1 MEAEKKHW
9 TYEETVHV
17 VEDIYFIQWDYWG
30 IVNDAHGEE
39 ILKNVQIFLDR
50 QMLRG
55 GITPEMHVQVYAY
68 AKQKVKQFYRQR
80 KEP

>member
-1 MEAEKKHW
+1 MSFETKLW
-9 TYEETVHV
+9 SYEEAVEV
-17 VEDIYFIQWDYWG
+17 LEDIYFIQWDVWG
-30 IVNDAHGEE
+30 IVNDAHGRE
-39 ILKNVQIFLDR
+39 ILKDVQILLDR

-68 AKQKVKQFYRQR
+68 AKNKVRQFYRQR